1 MTQPSAAN
9 LPRFMAIFA
18 HPDDETFGVGGTFAR
33 ATAAGHP
40 CAVVSATRGEEGE
53 ISDPTLSTSA
63 DLGRVR
69 EQELRTACAV
79 FGVQDVSFLDYRDGH
94 LAQADVREA
103 VGRVV
108 AQIRRFQPDVVVTF
122 AANGMYGHPDHM
134 AIHRLTLAAV
144 SAAADE
150 AQYPDG
156 GAPHRV
162 RKVYLQGA
170 PREALLQWRDAERA
184 AGHDFIPGGN
194 AATIPV
200 EEMGSPMAELTT
212 TITLTDDEMA
222 KKQRAMLA
230 HATQISADNPFVKAT
245 PEELRQRMG
254 TEFFILLPAPISDQD
269 YPIPETDIFA
279 GL

>member
-1 MTQPSAAN
+1 MRPLVSAALLRARQRRDTP
-9 LPRFMAIFA
+9 LPSS
-18 HPDDETFGVGGTFAR
+18 
-33 ATAAGHP
+33 
-40 CAVVSATRGEEGE
+40 SATRGEEGE
-53 ISDPTLSTSA
+53 ISDPTLATPE

-69 EQELRTACAV
+69 EQELRTACAA
-79 FGVQDVSFLDYRDGH
+79 FGVSDVTFLDYRDGH
-94 LAQADVREA
+94 LAQADEREA
-103 VGRVV
+103 VGRIV
-108 AQIRRFQPDVVVTF
+108 AQVRRFQPDVVVTF

-144 SAAADE
+144 SAAADA
-150 AQYPDG
+150 AQYPDSG
-156 GAPHRV
+156 AAPHRV

-200 EEMGSPMAELTT
+200 EEMGSPMAEITT

-222 KKQRAMLA
+222 RKQRAMLA
-230 HATQISADNPFVKAT
+230 HATQISPDNPFVKAS

-269 YPIPETDIFA
+269 YAVPETDIFA
-279 GL
+279 GI